1 MVHIGIDI
9 GTSNT
14 VVALANPG
22 GEPEVRRIKD
32 NALVPSLIA
41 VAEQGGHVMAG
52 VDAVD
57 EWANSDQE
65 SVGIFR
71 RWKLRMGEG
80 EVLRTMRFGGAAS
93 TPMEITPEWLTTRLV
108 EHVLSEVAGGVGG
121 ETVDSVLITVP
132 HGWRRDSPEKC
143 QATRQAAA
151 SAIVNGKNPPQ
162 LTAKKLMRL
171 TPQIPVDWAEQRKL
185 LGFQQRLVTGS
196 VGQPLPR

>member
-1 MVHIGIDI
+1 M
-9 GTSNT
+9 
-14 VVALANPG
+14 
-22 GEPEVRRIKD
+22 RRIKD

-93 TPMEITPEWLTTRLV
+93 TPVRSRRSGSLHASSNMCFQRWPVEW
-108 EHVLSEVAGGVGG
+108 AGR
-121 ETVDSVLITVP
+121 P
-132 HGWRRDSPEKC
+132 
-143 QATRQAAA
+143 
-151 SAIVNGKNPPQ
+151 
-162 LTAKKLMRL
+162 L
-171 TPQIPVDWAEQRKL
+171 TP
-185 LGFQQRLVTGS
+185 F
-196 VGQPLPR
+196 